1 MTEQEI
7 IVLPA
12 VRLSFPHL
20 FEKQPLDN
28 LYVNTEEKRKYV
40 ATFLLSKDDVNHVK
54 IVKELKSRI
63 DAIIKEIKI
72 KPAGIEL
79 IKDGDEE
86 YNLIDDSTEE
96 GKKRKAKSEYKK
108 GHYIIVA
115 ANKQP
120 PKLSLIKGQ
129 DLNRAVDQNPF
140 YPGCY
145 VHALIE
151 LSPYKFNNVWKGISN
166 RLHHVLFY
174 KDGDMFGRGVI
185 DGTSEFDKLE
195 ELDTSN
201 LF

>member
-1 MTEQEI
+1 MTKQEI

-54 IVKELKSRI
+54 LVKELKSRI

-96 GKKRKAKSEYKK
+96 GKKEKLNLNIKKAT
-108 GHYIIVA
+108 I
-115 ANKQP
+115 
-120 PKLSLIKGQ
+120 LS
-129 DLNRAVDQNPF
+129 
-140 YPGCY
+140 
-145 VHALIE
+145 
-151 LSPYKFNNVWKGISN
+151 
-166 RLHHVLFY
+166 
-174 KDGDMFGRGVI
+174 
-185 DGTSEFDKLE
+185 
-195 ELDTSN
+195 
-201 LF
+201 

>member
-1 MTEQEI
+1 MNSEKI
-7 IVLPA
+7 LLSN

-28 LYVNTEEKRKYV
+28 LYITTEEKRKYV
-40 ATFLLSKDDVNHVK
+40 ATFLLSKDDIKHQELVNDINEKVNK
-54 IVKELKSRI
+54 
-63 DAIIKEIKI
+63 IIKDIKVKGNNI
-72 KPAGIEL
+72 NI

-86 YNLIDDSTEE
+86 YELIDDSTEE
-96 GKKRKAKSEYKK
+96 GKKRKLKAEYKK

-115 ANKQP
+115 SNQQP

-151 LSPYKFNNVWKGISN
+151 LSAYKFHNVWSGISN

-174 KDGDMFGRGVI
+174 KDGDMFGRTVI
-185 DGTSEFDKLE
+185 DGTSEFDKLDD
-195 ELDTSN
+195 LDTEN

>member
-1 MTEQEI
+1 MTKQEI
-7 IVLPA
+7 IALPA

-28 LYVNTEEKRKYV
+28 LYVKTEDKRKYG
-40 ATFLLSKDDVNHVK
+40 ATFLLSKDNDAHVK
-54 IVKELKSRI
+54 LVKDLKDKI

-72 KPAGIEL
+72 KPSSINL

-86 YNLIDDSTEE
+86 YDLIDDSTEE
-96 GKKRKAKSEYKK
+96 GKKRKLKAEYKK

-115 ANKQP
+115 SNQQP

-151 LSPYKFNNVWKGISN
+151 ISPYKFHNVWSGISN

-174 KDGDMFGRGVI
+174 KDGDMFGRTVI
-185 DGTSEFDKLE
+185 DGTSEFDKLDD
-195 ELDTSN
+195 LDTEN

>member
-1 MTEQEI
+1 MTKSEI
-7 IVLPA
+7 ITLPS

-28 LYVNTEEKRKYV
+28 LYITTEEKRKYV
-40 ATFLLSKDDVNHVK
+40 ATFLLSKTNEKHVK
-54 IVKELKSRI
+54 LVKDLQGRI
-63 DAIIKEIKI
+63 DGLVKEIKI
-72 KPAGIEL
+72 KANGIDL
-79 IKDGDEE
+79 VKDGDEE
-86 YNLIDDSTEE
+86 FELIDDSNEE
-96 GKKRKAKSEYKK
+96 GKNRKARSEYKK
-108 GHYIIVA
+108 GHYIITA
-115 ANKQP
+115 ANKIP
-120 PKLSLIKGQ
+120 PKLSLIKGAE
-129 DLNRAVDQNPF
+129 LNRAVDQNPF

-195 ELDTSN
+195 ELN
-201 LF
+201 ENELF